1 MRKVRTCT
9 NAPPHNES
17 WNTFAE
23 ESCHRS
29 HHKKQWWRCGE
40 NTSLKIPYLVLGRW
54 RRLFESPQFFS
65 LSVLILPT
73 NLLSTI
79 QSWLNI
85 CAGTLYFPLHLQ
97 RWVKEPPTPASLSTY
112 LGWLSRQLFSP
123 RSGLEVKPKK
133 IHVNLK
139 KLKENKKIPKKNYI
153 DETFYRFCTV
163 QATTICDFVRFECC
177 VCVLKKFKDPDESIS
192 K

>member
-85 CAGTLYFPLHLQ
+85 CAGTLYFPPSPSKMSEGASNTSQSLNLPGVAVKATFQ
-97 RWVKEPPTPASLSTY
+97 SKVWVGGKTKED
-112 LGWLSRQLFSP
+112 SRKS
-123 RSGLEVKPKK
+123 KK
-133 IHVNLK
+133 VEGKQKNSQK
-139 KLKENKKIPKKNYI
+139 KLY
-153 DETFYRFCTV
+153 
-163 QATTICDFVRFECC
+163 
-177 VCVLKKFKDPDESIS
+177 
-192 K
+192 